1 MKTNITL
8 FGLILLVISVIITLN
23 IFFQQSY
30 QGEMAEQFSNEKQLI
45 AKSIAKN
52 ISDDVEHLEEEA
64 TRFARLLYTRGL
76 SPDKIE
82 LFIKDTFSELAEDTG
97 MTLKIF
103 DRQGKV
109 VYSSTGRALDK
120 DDLEH
125 FEIAKLVKPGSVQFH
140 DMVEEARKL
149 VLLTPVAREG
159 SQTKGYILLEIS
171 TDAISKK
178 FLEPIRVGTR
188 GYAWMM
194 NGNGTLLYHPTQTGM
209 VGKNI
214 YRADKTCFE
223 CHKSFDLEKKILSS
237 DDKGFSSYIAPRG
250 EDKIIAFARAKISQI
265 SWIVC
270 VSMPYSEVTF
280 SIRKSMRLHSLL
292 AISIF
297 LTTLAFAL
305 VVVSM
310 NRQRVKA
317 EEKAKFLGTQKQLEK
332 EILQAKEY
340 LENLL
345 ESTESQIMVLDLN
358 TRIKT
363 VNSSQE
369 RLCGAEKNE
378 LLGKSFF
385 EVFPVEQEKDLDMLR
400 GVLAQCL
407 EGKSHRLS
415 NYLYRKGDKLLYLNI
430 SINPLVIHGAIEGII
445 LSSSDVTEE
454 VKLKTRLHEYALKLE
469 EMVVTRTDE
478 LKGEKEKLDAIVSAI
493 EGGLC
498 VVDRSTEAVLWV
510 NRTMRDWLGKEEQVE
525 IVLEDIYGGGVLHS
539 AIVDNQLFREVV
551 YRDFVNRKGYF
562 QITSTPIFASEG
574 QTQTLVL
581 IQDIT
586 EMKRMEE
593 RMMNSEKLS
602 ALARIS
608 AGVAHEIGNPLTSI
622 SSYVQILREMDHDE
636 FTTESLDTIAK
647 HINRIADI
655 VRQMSSFSK
664 TRTPDLR
671 RIDIQD
677 VVRQTLDL
685 VKYDKRMKH
694 IKIGIDIPGGLPGVS
709 VDETQLI
716 QVLMNIILNAAD
728 AMPGGGALDI
738 AAQGMDRELEVSVA
752 DTGTGISP
760 EYIEKIFDPFFTTKE
775 MGTGLGLAVSYNII
789 KSYQGDILVE
799 NRPGGGTIF
808 RVRLPYY
815 ES

>member
-8 FGLILLVISVIITLN
+8 FALILLVISVIITLN

-30 QGEMAEQFSNEKQLI
+30 QGEMAEQFSHEKQLI

-52 ISDDVEHLEEEA
+52 ISDDVEHLEEEV
-64 TRFARLLYTRGL
+64 TRFARLLYVRGL
-76 SPDKIE
+76 APQNIE
-82 LFIKDTFSELAEDTG
+82 DFIKDTFSELAEDSG
-97 MTLKIF
+97 L
-103 DRQGKV
+103 
-109 VYSSTGRALDK
+109 ALQILDSRGEGIYNSAGSPPAK
-120 DDLEH
+120 DDAEH
-125 FEIAKLVKPGSVQFH
+125 YEIARLVKPGVVQFH
-140 DMVEEARKL
+140 DMVEDGRKL
-149 VLLTPVAREG
+149 VLITPVAKEG
-159 SQTKGYILLEIS
+159 QQVKGYILIS
-171 TDAISKK
+171 LSIDSISRK
-178 FLEPIRVGTR
+178 FLEPIRTGSR

-194 NGNGTLLYHPTQTGM
+194 NGNGTLLYHPTQSGM

-214 YRADKTCFE
+214 YQADKPCFE
-223 CHKSFDLEKKILSS
+223 CHRSFDLEKKILSS
-237 DDKGFSSYIAPRG
+237 DERGFSSYIAPRG

-297 LTTLAFAL
+297 LTTLGFAL

-317 EEKAKFLGTQKQLEK
+317 EEKAKHLETQRQLEK
-332 EILQAKEY
+332 EILQAKDY

-345 ESTESQIMVLDLN
+345 ESTESQIMVLDLHM
-358 TRIKT
+358 RIKT
-363 VNSSQE
+363 VNSAQE
-369 RLCGAEKNE
+369 RLYGEEKNE
-378 LLGKSFF
+378 LVGRSFF

-400 GVLAQCL
+400 GTLALCL

-415 NYLYRKGDKLLYLNI
+415 NYPYRKGEKLLYLNI
-430 SINPLVIHGAIEGII
+430 SINPLVIHNVIEGII

-454 VKLKTRLHEYALKLE
+454 VKLKTRLHDYALRLE
-469 EMVVTRTDE
+469 DMVVSRTDE
-478 LKGEKEKLDAIVSAI
+478 LRGEKEKLDAIVSAI

-498 VVDRSTEAVLWV
+498 VIDQSTGTVLWV
-510 NRTMRDWLGKEEQVE
+510 NKTMRDWLGKEEGAE
-525 IVLEDIYGGGVLHS
+525 ITTLDIYGVGHLHS
-539 AIVDNQLFREVV
+539 AIIDNQLLREVTH
-551 YRDFVNRKGYF
+551 RDFAARKGYF

-574 QTQTLVL
+574 QAKTLVL

-664 TRTPDLR
+664 TRTTDLR
-671 RIDIQD
+671 HANIQNL
-677 VVRQTLDL
+677 VGQTLDL

-694 IKIGIDIPGGLPGVS
+694 IAVDLNIPNGLPEVS

-728 AMPGGGALDI
+728 AMPNGGTLDI
-738 AAQGMDRELEVSVA
+738 MARGMDRELEISVA
-752 DTGTGISP
+752 DTGTGILP

-789 KSYQGDILVE
+789 KSYQGDIVVE
-799 NRPGGGTIF
+799 NRPEGGTIF